1 MTLPLV
7 LLLAKLIVAPAF
19 VVTVTLLGRRLGPS
33 AAGMLAALPVVGG
46 PILGLI
52 VAEQGVVFGA
62 EAALSGAV
70 GGGTTMLF
78 TLVYTRLAAQRSPLV
93 CLAASYA
100 FWVVATF
107 ALSYLPINVVV
118 ALATPLTLWWLV
130 LRVFPVPDGPLPRV
144 TPSVWDLPAR
154 ALATMSLVVVIT
166 GLASALGPQLAGLV
180 TPAPIATAV
189 LAVFTH
195 RQGGPD
201 AVAVLLRSLVRGLA
215 SFTSFFVATGLLL
228 PVVHPVMAFSLAL
241 AVALVVQ
248 AVVLKLGVG
257 LPQRVEAEIVQ
268 GAADSR

>member
-1 MTLPLV
+1 MTP

-19 VVTVTLLGRRLGPS
+19 VIAVTLLGRRLGPA

-78 TLVYTRLAAQRSPLV
+78 TLVYTRLAAHQSPLV

-100 FWVVATF
+100 FWGAATF
-107 ALSYLPINVVV
+107 VLKYLPINVGV
-118 ALATPLTLWWLV
+118 ALMLPLALWWMV
-130 LRVFPVPDGPLPRV
+130 LRVFPVPEGPLPRV
-144 TPSVWDLPAR
+144 TPWAWDLPAR
-154 ALATMSLVVVIT
+154 AGATMALVLLIT

-180 TPAPIATAV
+180 TPAPIITAV

-195 RQGGPD
+195 RQAGPD

-215 SFTSFFVATGLLL
+215 SFTSFFVANGLLL
-228 PVVHPVMAFSLAL
+228 PVVDPVVAFASAL
-241 AVALVVQ
+241 GIALGVQ

-257 LPQRVEAEIVQ
+257 LPRQPVQ
-268 GAADSR
+268 QLAPDVSL